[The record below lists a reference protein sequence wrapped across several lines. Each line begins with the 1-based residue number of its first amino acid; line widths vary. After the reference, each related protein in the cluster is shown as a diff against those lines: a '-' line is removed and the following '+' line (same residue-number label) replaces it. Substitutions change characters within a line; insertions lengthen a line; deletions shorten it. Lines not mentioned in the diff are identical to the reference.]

1 MREGKDNTLLLTVIG
16 IATLL
21 VAVAGATFAYFT
33 AQTRYTDTN
42 ESTLTIYSSQGTV
55 NKLEGGATLKM
66 DNIYP
71 VDGRVWATKVIT
83 YSQTTAGAT
92 GEDHRYTVTLNYVNS
107 FAGGSIAYNF
117 APVTSTDAAVCKTGW
132 KYDAPCDE
140 DVEKIASTALNG
152 TESFVNSGT
161 GTFEKSEGTTEK
173 TITFTG
179 GIIPVAK
186 TAQHVYKLEISYPN
200 GEGNQNADQGKSLSV
215 RVTVAEAR

>member
-33 AQTRYTDTN
+33 AQTRYTDAN

-83 YSQTTAGAT
+83 YTTTAGTT
-92 GEDHRYTVTLNYVNS
+92 GADQGYTVTLNYVNS
-107 FAGGSIAYNF
+107 FADNSIAYNF
-117 APVTSTDAAVCKTGW
+117 EAVESTDTAICKTGW

-140 DVEKIASTALNG
+140 AVEKITSNALTG
-152 TESFVNSGT
+152 TESFVTGGT
-161 GTFEKSEGTTEK
+161 GTFEKTEGTTEK

-179 GIIPVAK
+179 GNIPITVAAK
-186 TAQHVYKLEISYPN
+186 HVYKLEISYPN
-200 GEGNQNADQGKSLSV
+200 GAGNQNADQGKSISV